1 MIDFSTV
8 KALFFDFGGVL
19 INLDKQRCL
28 ENLHNITGCDFSEMV
43 SNYRQA
49 GIFLRFEKGL
59 ATEQEF
65 YAEVRKYSKY
75 PVTDEQIRA
84 AWNSF
89 LLEVPE
95 EKKQLLLALRKQ
107 FKVFMLSNTNVI
119 HVNDGMSR
127 NFDTNGYSRNDYFDK
142 CYFSYEVHLAK
153 PEPAIFDYVLKDSGF
168 LPAECLFLD
177 DGEMN
182 IEMASG
188 MGFQTCLVHPY
199 EDLRP
204 FFTPVLNG

>member
-65 YAEVRKYSKY
+65 YAEVRRYSRY

-89 LLEVPE
+89 LLEVPG

-119 HVNDGMSR
+119 HASIDLQIWIPRSFTMLVLTNFCPLAFTISPRLKPSR
-127 NFDTNGYSRNDYFDK
+127 
-142 CYFSYEVHLAK
+142 L
-153 PEPAIFDYVLKDSGF
+153 
-168 LPAECLFLD
+168 
-177 DGEMN
+177 
-182 IEMASG
+182 
-188 MGFQTCLVHPY
+188 
-199 EDLRP
+199 LRI
-204 FFTPVLNG
+204 